1 VGALLSYILSPVFK
15 ARLGYGFAFLVPAA
29 LMALAVIVLVRGRG
43 GYAVVLPKR
52 GAGAPDSPVFV
63 LAKVLFFAAASSLRR
78 LFDLSSSPPPA
89 SFLAGARDGG
99 SSVTAKNVSDASD
112 FFRTARFAL
121 LMPFFWC
128 LYDQQ
133 GSVWILQARRMRT
146 PGWIEPEQLGVLNT
160 VLVLALLPLLER
172 AVYVFRTA
180 STLLPPDF
188 ANSSATRFAR
198 RYPAL
203 EGAGVRTTAL
213 RRMACGMVL
222 AGLSFLLS
230 GLVEGR
236 IQASIEERGYA
247 GDGGCEAPAGNGTDA
262 GLGEE
267 GDGCGAHAECGSGA
281 CEAGECV
288 VARSDLSFLWQVPQ
302 YFILTLA
309 EIGVSTTGLEFFYQE
324 APPSLKTASS
334 ALFLLTTAAGDILG
348 GVLYEVACS
357 VGLGNAD
364 LLIFCGAL
372 MFAFSLVFVS
382 FSRTYVYRDDEL
394 GAGGGGEGEGG
405 GGRGGGAGSD
415 EEVELSLVSNSEVG
429 SSDLRARGDSR

>member
-1 VGALLSYILSPVFK
+1 MATSRPSVSWTPPTRDEPRASLEALTSPPPFARAFHLAPSSPPRPPPPPRSLADFSINVGALLSYILSPVFK

-78 LFDLSSSPPPA
+78 LFSLSSSPPPA

-172 AVYVFRTA
+172 AVYVF
-180 STLLPPDF
+180 SHSEHP
-188 ANSSATRFAR
+188 SSAR
-198 RYPAL
+198 
-203 EGAGVRTTAL
+203 L
-213 RRMACGMVL
+213 R
-222 AGLSFLLS
+222 
-230 GLVEGR
+230 
-236 IQASIEERGYA
+236 
-247 GDGGCEAPAGNGTDA
+247 
-262 GLGEE
+262 
-267 GDGCGAHAECGSGA
+267 
-281 CEAGECV
+281 
-288 VARSDLSFLWQVPQ
+288 
-302 YFILTLA
+302 
-309 EIGVSTTGLEFFYQE
+309 
-324 APPSLKTASS
+324 
-334 ALFLLTTAAGDILG
+334 
-348 GVLYEVACS
+348 
-357 VGLGNAD
+357 
-364 LLIFCGAL
+364 
-372 MFAFSLVFVS
+372 
-382 FSRTYVYRDDEL
+382 
-394 GAGGGGEGEGG
+394 
-405 GGRGGGAGSD
+405 
-415 EEVELSLVSNSEVG
+415 
-429 SSDLRARGDSR
+429 